1 MADEKKGMAAALD
14 ILSRRDRSEKE
25 LRGKLR
31 TRVIP
36 DEQIDA
42 VVARLKEL
50 CYLDDQ
56 RLAESLATAALTSGR
71 GYGLKLALDLARRG
85 IPREIADET
94 LSRLTGEYDQRE
106 LVRDLLCRKFPN
118 FNVTIADNREKARV
132 MNYVLRRGFSYS
144 AVLDA
149 LKNPSADL

>member
-14 ILSRRDRSEKE
+14 ILSRRDRSEQE

-31 TRVIP
+31 IKEIP

-50 CYLDDQ
+50 RYLDDR

-71 GYGLKLALDLARRG
+71 GYGMKLALDLARRG

-94 LSRLTGEYDQRE
+94 LSRLTGEFDQRE
-106 LVRDLLCRKFPN
+106 LVRDLLLRKFPR
-118 FNVTIADNREKARV
+118 FDATGADNREKARV
-132 MNYVLRRGFSYS
+132 MNYLLRRGFSYS
-144 AVLDA
+144 AVFDA
-149 LKNPSADL
+149 MKNVKSER

>member
-31 TRVIP
+31 IKEIP

-50 CYLDDQ
+50 RYLDDR
-56 RLAESLATAALTSGR
+56 RLAESLTTAALTSGR
-71 GYGLKLALDLARRG
+71 GYGMKLALDLSRRG

-94 LSRLTGEYDQRE
+94 LSRLTGEFDQRE
-106 LVRDLLCRKFPN
+106 LVRDLLLRKFPN
-118 FNVTIADNREKARV
+118 FVETVADNREKARV
-132 MNYVLRRGFSYS
+132 MNYLLRRGFSYS
-144 AVLDA
+144 AVFDA
-149 LKNPSADL
+149 MKNPFTNT